1 VSATAK
7 SAGQAVEVDDL
18 DPVRAFQRTLYRS
31 AKQERKRRFHSLFDK
46 CFRKDVLYRAWMD
59 VRNNGGA
66 PGIDGVSIKDIEDS
80 GVFVFLD
87 GIAASLRAKTYRP
100 KALRRVNIP
109 KAGQPGKTRP
119 LGIPC
124 VVDRVVMSAARIVL
138 EPVFEADFLPV
149 SFGFRPKRSTIQ
161 ALDVVRAEV
170 NRGATWILDADV
182 SDCFGQISHDAL
194 MAEVAKRVSDS
205 SMLKLIRGWLRV
217 GVLEHGSVTATVSGT
232 PQGSPISPLLANVA
246 LHVLDE
252 AWQGYGRRFGAL
264 IRYADDFVVV
274 CPTQARA
281 EEARRYAGEVLGR
294 LGLQLHPDKTRVS
307 CLAKGEDGFDFLG
320 FHHHMVESWRW
331 RGRYYLQRWPSD
343 RAMRSIRDKVREL
356 TGHNMTTLSLE
367 YVVDKLNRRLRG
379 WGNYFR
385 NGNST
390 RKFAQLDS
398 YVHRRLVIFMS
409 TKHKRR
415 RHHNWGRFD
424 WKWQQRVGV
433 YQLTGTVRARLAHA
447 LR

>member
-264 IRYADDFVVV
+264 IRYADDCV
-274 CPTQARA
+274 TRMH
-281 EEARRYAGEVLGR
+281 ERGR
-294 LGLQLHPDKTRVS
+294 CRGSIYRLQ
-307 CLAKGEDGFDFLG
+307 CCAEDG
-320 FHHHMVESWRW
+320 
-331 RGRYYLQRWPSD
+331 GRSTGVALQGEAPNHR
-343 RAMRSIRDKVREL
+343 
-356 TGHNMTTLSLE
+356 
-367 YVVDKLNRRLRG
+367 KLNIK
-379 WGNYFR
+379 N
-385 NGNST
+385 NKKTNEEKKKIKKKDKNKKT
-390 RKFAQLDS
+390 
-398 YVHRRLVIFMS
+398 
-409 TKHKRR
+409 
-415 RHHNWGRFD
+415 
-424 WKWQQRVGV
+424 
-433 YQLTGTVRARLAHA
+433 
-447 LR
+447 